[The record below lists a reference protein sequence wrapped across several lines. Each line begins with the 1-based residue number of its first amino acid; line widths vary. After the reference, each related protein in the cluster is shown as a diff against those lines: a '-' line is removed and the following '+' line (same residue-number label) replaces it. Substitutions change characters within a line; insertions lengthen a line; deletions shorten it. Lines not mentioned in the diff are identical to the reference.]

1 MYKTELELEKRLN
14 DIALA
19 NVPSTSFENI
29 VIVPRLP
36 KHTPLE
42 MSPDEFD
49 LRDLAIESKMNV
61 ISLNAIVNKLGW
73 KPSKIKS
80 DITKEMIA
88 DYQLEMMRNLKN
100 GKYVPASIDLDLL
113 PEPVPLEVLNPRG
126 QTLATRQLGR
136 TTAQISELQEI
147 LSGLP
152 DRWIAFKGDWEMRRG
167 EALVGADRIA
177 SLPARIRQKALIMKR
192 AQDEL
197 EAMGAEFGN
206 ADVRLRT
213 DLADLE
219 GEALALTQ
227 SLTDSSANKSEYE
240 RELSEVR
247 KENARRRLLF
257 EDQVRTLNTGLNFVP
272 MLPDE
277 TAEEYRQRLRDI
289 GDSTN
294 DGDAVQAA
302 AELLNSDRLRER
314 MREITRDDALIGTF
328 IASLTGENRYAIN
341 KIWESFKKKVLEIF
355 GANNPNLS
363 VDDLV
368 NISEE
373 MNDIV
378 VARAIAEPVEFR
390 EDAYL
395 DELERTPLKAVSVVE
410 GTDPAV
416 EAPPTRRPFFT
427 YPPYKIS
434 AVNAG
439 IINVRTQKNL
449 EDYANGVGP
458 LPKLNPKIEP
468 TRQAAFRTELGYID
482 EYRRKRQK
490 AMDKAAGGGGGEPLP
505 PLRRVDE
512 GFASPEPSPEIVE
525 IPRLGDLQSEL
536 EEILADQDA
545 IDRLQA
551 IPTAVEL
558 VKVANK
564 AGIRFKFQTGRGLSG
579 RGIKDKYPKI
589 QPFGLI
595 EISPHKLFYENVL
608 KITRKGKHLTG
619 FPNVKV
625 SNEFVKFMF
634 KIMDGAQPTLRDVN
648 QLSVG
653 EKQLFDSVVF
663 TAGLQKKVESTG
675 SGVKQK
681 LKDRLALI
689 EGEIEAGNT
698 ADDLIKEARQILQHL
713 ARMRIIGHRAASGHL
728 KQLINAQRG

>member
-19 NVPSTSFENI
+19 NVPSTTFENI

-49 LRDLAIESKMNV
+49 LRDLAIDQKMNV

-80 DITKEMIA
+80 DVTKEMIA

-100 GKYVPASIDLDLL
+100 GKYIPASLDWNPV
-113 PEPVPLEVLNPRG
+113 PEPVPPEVLNPRG
-126 QTLATRQLGR
+126 QTLATRQLR
-136 TTAQISELQEI
+136 RVTAQISELQEI
-147 LSGLP
+147 LNELP
-152 DRWIAFKGDWEMRRG
+152 NRWIAFKENWEMRRG
-167 EALVGADRIA
+167 EALAD
-177 SLPARIRQKALIMKR
+177 ARNPGLKR
-192 AQDEL
+192 EVMATFREEL
-197 EAMGAEFGN
+197 EQA
-206 ADVRLRT
+206 T
-213 DLADLE
+213 DGVNQFEVDRRADLVNFE

-227 SLTDSSANKSEYE
+227 SLTDSSANRSEYE
-240 RELSEVR
+240 RELAEVR
-247 KENARRRLLF
+247 KENARRRALY

-277 TAEEYRQRLRDI
+277 SAEEYRQRIRDI

-302 AELLNSDRLRER
+302 AELLYSDRLRER
-314 MREITRDDALIGTF
+314 MKEITRDDALIGTF
-328 IASLTGENRYAIN
+328 IASLTGDNRYAIN

-355 GANNPNLS
+355 GVNNPNLS

-378 VARAIAEPVEFR
+378 VARAIAEPVEFKD
-390 EDAYL
+390 DAYL
-395 DELERTPLKAVSVVE
+395 DELERAPLKAVTIVE

-416 EAPPTRRPFFT
+416 EESKKPE

-434 AVNAG
+434 KVNAG
-439 IINVRTQKNL
+439 IINPRTKTNL
-449 EDYANGVGP
+449 ENYANGLGP
-458 LPKLNPKIEP
+458 LPKLNPKIELI
-468 TRQAAFRTELGYID
+468 RQAAFRTEVEYIE

-490 AMDKAAGGGGGEPLP
+490 AMDRAAGGGESLA
-505 PLRRVDE
+505 PLRRSDE
-512 GFASPEPSPEIVE
+512 GFASPVSSPEPSPEIVE
-525 IPRLGDLQSEL
+525 IPSLAVLQSEL
-536 EEILADQDA
+536 ENTIPEQDK
-545 IDRLQA
+545 IDRLLA

-558 VKVANK
+558 IKVANK

-579 RGIKDKYPKI
+579 RGIKDQYPKI

-595 EISPHKLFYENVL
+595 EISPHKLFYENAL

-634 KIMDGAQPTLRDVN
+634 KILDGDQPTLRDVN

-698 ADDLIKEARQILQHL
+698 NEELIKEARQILQHL
-713 ARMRIIGHRAASGHL
+713 ARMKIIGHRAASGHL